1 MFRRMLIIIFLVFIK
16 RNAFNLMSTFR
27 MNKYNL
33 FLLLRKVYLILLI
46 IYLNTFPYM
55 LLQKQILK
63 RINKVM
69 HVLDVLDVRVFQVS
83 ND

>member
-1 MFRRMLIIIFLVFIK
+1 
-16 RNAFNLMSTFR
+16 MSTFR
-27 MNKYNL
+27 MNKCNL

>member
-1 MFRRMLIIIFLVFIK
+1 
-16 RNAFNLMSTFR
+16 

>member
-27 MNKYNL
+27 MNKCNL